1 MMSLVSDLM
10 DQPGVVAAGDF
21 AYRGDQSYHHE
32 GDLSAAETRLVSS
45 LCRANAAAVRMEG
58 DMLAMFSR
66 VCQPGAGGCGF
77 EPTKGWAMHGKSRS
91 VCVISNVYCVIDNER
106 GSLGSVLRMMRDR
119 LADAPDFL
127 N

>member
-1 MMSLVSDLM
+1 MSLVSDLM

-21 AYRGDQSYHHE
+21 AYRGDQYYHHK
-32 GDLSAAETRLVSS
+32 GDLSAADTRIISS
-45 LCRANAAAVRMEG
+45 VCRANAAAVRMEG

-77 EPTKGWAMHGKSRS
+77 EPTKGWVMHGESRS
-91 VCVISNVYCVIDNER
+91 VCVISNVYCVLDNER
-106 GSLGSVLRMMRDR
+106 GSLTKVLSMMLKR
-119 LADAPDFL
+119 LADAPDAL